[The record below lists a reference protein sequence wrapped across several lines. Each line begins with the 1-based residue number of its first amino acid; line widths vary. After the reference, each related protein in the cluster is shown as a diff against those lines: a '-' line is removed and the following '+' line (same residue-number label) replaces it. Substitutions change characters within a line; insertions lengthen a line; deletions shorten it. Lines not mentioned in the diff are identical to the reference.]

1 MSYRPAL
8 ASTSRAC
15 SAARLVTWAPASGRV
30 LSRMAAIPG
39 GRSVAMATH
48 APLLPVLA
56 VAVRQR
62 V

>member
-1 MSYRPAL
+1 MSYLPAL
-8 ASTSRAC
+8 ASASRAD
-15 SAARLVTWAPASGRV
+15 SAARLVTWALASGRV

-48 APLLPVLA
+48 PALLPVLA
-56 VAVRQR
+56 VAVRQL